1 MKDDKHKS
9 VILYAEWKK
18 PLQNLSLEQKGR
30 ILDALLD
37 FPDGIIPTFDDPVLQ
52 IAWSFMEGGLQE
64 NARKW
69 EATRKKRSDAG
80 KKGNES
86 RWHSSKVDSTCR
98 KNRICDTC
106 DDSIANIAVSG
117 SVSVSAE
124 EESKEETAADSRTD
138 SGLAEIV
145 QRYEKTLGTFPRSAL
160 DKLKKWQDVYLQLLA
175 DGKAKDRYQAITGIS
190 IALHELAQTTG
201 ILVVA
206 LAQLNRNADRI
217 VPSTADLKESGQLEQ
232 DADAVLLL
240 VEKVVT
246 NDGGESFQASLAK
259 NKEGLTGTIPIW
271 FDKERQRFLEI
282 DARR

>member
-1 MKDDKHKS
+1 MDIVKS
-9 VILYAEWKK
+9 NIVKSAA
-18 PLQNLSLEQKGR
+18 GR
-30 ILDALLD
+30 DEGDFFFVLD
-37 FPDGIIPTFDDPVLQ
+37 T
-52 IAWSFMEGGLQE
+52 QE
-64 NARKW
+64 
-69 EATRKKRSDAG
+69 EF
-80 KKGNES
+80 
-86 RWHSSKVDSTCR
+86 
-98 KNRICDTC
+98 
-106 DDSIANIAVSG
+106 
-117 SVSVSAE
+117 
-124 EESKEETAADSRTD
+124 
-138 SGLAEIV
+138 L
-145 QRYEKTLGTFPRSAL
+145 
-160 DKLKKWQDVYLQLLA
+160 LLA
-175 DGKAKDRYQAITGIS
+175 DGKTKDRYQAITGIS

-246 NDGGESFQASLAK
+246 NDDGESFQASLAK

>member
-9 VILYAEWKK
+9 VILYTEWKK

-86 RWHSSKVDSTCR
+86 RWHSSEVDSTCR

-124 EESKEETAADSRTD
+124 EENKEETAADSHTD
-138 SGLAEIV
+138 LDLSEIV
-145 QRYEKTLGTFPRSAL
+145 QHFQEVIGEFPRSAL
-160 DKLKKWQDVYLQLLA
+160 DKLQRYQEAFSTELICKACDEAAESGHRSWKYVNGILKSWQA
-175 DGKAKDRYQAITGIS
+175 DGVRTLGDVETRREARKKAKEPAEEDWQKM
-190 IALHELAQTTG
+190 E
-201 ILVVA
+201 
-206 LAQLNRNADRI
+206 
-217 VPSTADLKESGQLEQ
+217 
-232 DADAVLLL
+232 VL
-240 VEKVVT
+240 
-246 NDGGESFQASLAK
+246 
-259 NKEGLTGTIPIW
+259 
-271 FDKERQRFLEI
+271 R
-282 DARR
+282 

>member
-18 PLQNLSLEQKGR
+18 PLQNLSLDQKGR

-86 RWHSSKVDSTCR
+86 RWHSSEVDSTCR

-145 QRYEKTLGTFPRSAL
+145 QQYEQTIGQFPRSAL
-160 DKLKKWQDVYLQLLA
+160 DKLQGYRSSIPTEVICKAFDEAAESGHRSWKYVNGILKSWQA
-175 DGKAKDRYQAITGIS
+175 DGVRTLGDVETRREARKKAKEPAGEDWQKM
-190 IALHELAQTTG
+190 E
-201 ILVVA
+201 
-206 LAQLNRNADRI
+206 
-217 VPSTADLKESGQLEQ
+217 
-232 DADAVLLL
+232 VL
-240 VEKVVT
+240 
-246 NDGGESFQASLAK
+246 
-259 NKEGLTGTIPIW
+259 
-271 FDKERQRFLEI
+271 R
-282 DARR
+282 

>member
-86 RWHSSKVDSTCR
+86 RWHSSEVDSACR

-145 QRYEKTLGTFPRSAL
+145 QQYEQTIGQFPRSAL
-160 DKLKKWQDVYLQLLA
+160 DKLQGYRSSIPTEVICKAFDEAAESGHRSWKYVNGILKSWQA
-175 DGKAKDRYQAITGIS
+175 DGVRTLGDVETRREARKKAKEPAGEDWQKM
-190 IALHELAQTTG
+190 E
-201 ILVVA
+201 
-206 LAQLNRNADRI
+206 
-217 VPSTADLKESGQLEQ
+217 
-232 DADAVLLL
+232 VL
-240 VEKVVT
+240 
-246 NDGGESFQASLAK
+246 
-259 NKEGLTGTIPIW
+259 
-271 FDKERQRFLEI
+271 R
-282 DARR
+282 

>member
-86 RWHSSKVDSTCR
+86 RWHSCEVDSTCR

-106 DDSIANIAVSG
+106 DDSIANIAVSVSG
-117 SVSVSAE
+117 SVSAE
-124 EESKEETAADSRTD
+124 EESKEETATAADSRAD
-138 SGLAEIV
+138 SDLAEIV
-145 QRYEKTLGTFPRSAL
+145 QHYEKTLGTFPRSAL
-160 DKLKKWQDVYLQLLA
+160 DKLQRWREVYPAEIIHAAIDEAAENNVRKWRYVDGILKGWQA
-175 DGKAKDRYQAITGIS
+175 DGVRTLGD
-190 IALHELAQTTG
+190 
-201 ILVVA
+201 
-206 LAQLNRNADRI
+206 
-217 VPSTADLKESGQLEQ
+217 
-232 DADAVLLL
+232 
-240 VEKVVT
+240 VEARRDVRKKVVQQS
-246 NDGGESFQASLAK
+246 EKKMEVL
-259 NKEGLTGTIPIW
+259 
-271 FDKERQRFLEI
+271 R
-282 DARR
+282 

>member
-86 RWHSSKVDSTCR
+86 RWHSSEVDSTCR

-145 QRYEKTLGTFPRSAL
+145 QQYEQTIGQFPRSAL
-160 DKLKKWQDVYLQLLA
+160 DKLQGYRSSIPTEVICKAFDEAAESGHRSWKYVNGILKSWQA
-175 DGKAKDRYQAITGIS
+175 DGVRTLGDVETRREARKKAKEPAGEDWQKM
-190 IALHELAQTTG
+190 E
-201 ILVVA
+201 
-206 LAQLNRNADRI
+206 
-217 VPSTADLKESGQLEQ
+217 
-232 DADAVLLL
+232 VL
-240 VEKVVT
+240 
-246 NDGGESFQASLAK
+246 
-259 NKEGLTGTIPIW
+259 
-271 FDKERQRFLEI
+271 R
-282 DARR
+282 

>member
-86 RWHSSKVDSTCR
+86 HWHSCEVDSTCR

-124 EESKEETAADSRTD
+124 EESKEETATAADSRAD
-138 SGLAEIV
+138 SDLAEIV
-145 QRYEKTLGTFPRSAL
+145 QHYEKTLGTFPRSAL
-160 DKLKKWQDVYLQLLA
+160 DKLKKWKEVYSTELICKAFDEAAENNVRKWRYVDGVLKGWQA
-175 DGKAKDRYQAITGIS
+175 DGVRTLGDVETRREARKKANEPAGDDWR
-190 IALHELAQTTG
+190 
-201 ILVVA
+201 
-206 LAQLNRNADRI
+206 
-217 VPSTADLKESGQLEQ
+217 
-232 DADAVLLL
+232 
-240 VEKVVT
+240 
-246 NDGGESFQASLAK
+246 
-259 NKEGLTGTIPIW
+259 
-271 FDKERQRFLEI
+271 KERVLR
-282 DARR
+282 

>member
-9 VILYAEWKK
+9 VILYSEWKK

-86 RWHSSKVDSTCR
+86 RWHSSEVDSTCR

-117 SVSVSAE
+117 SVSVSVSAE
-124 EESKEETAADSRTD
+124 EESKEETAADSRTN

-145 QRYEKTLGTFPRSAL
+145 QHFQEVIGVFPRSAL
-160 DKLKKWQDVYLQLLA
+160 DKLQRYQEAFSTELICKACDEAAESGHRSWKYVNGILKSWQA
-175 DGKAKDRYQAITGIS
+175 DGVRTLGDVETRREARKKAKEPAGEDWQKM
-190 IALHELAQTTG
+190 E
-201 ILVVA
+201 
-206 LAQLNRNADRI
+206 
-217 VPSTADLKESGQLEQ
+217 
-232 DADAVLLL
+232 VL
-240 VEKVVT
+240 
-246 NDGGESFQASLAK
+246 
-259 NKEGLTGTIPIW
+259 
-271 FDKERQRFLEI
+271 R
-282 DARR
+282 

>member
-37 FPDGIIPTFDDPVLQ
+37 SPDGIIPTFDDPVLQ

-86 RWHSSKVDSTCR
+86 RWHSSEVDSTCR

-145 QRYEKTLGTFPRSAL
+145 QQYEQTIGQFPRSAL
-160 DKLKKWQDVYLQLLA
+160 DKLQGYRSSIPTEVICKAFDEAAESGHRSWKYVNGILKSWQA
-175 DGKAKDRYQAITGIS
+175 DGVRTLGDVETRREARKKAKEPAGEDWQKM
-190 IALHELAQTTG
+190 E
-201 ILVVA
+201 
-206 LAQLNRNADRI
+206 
-217 VPSTADLKESGQLEQ
+217 
-232 DADAVLLL
+232 VL
-240 VEKVVT
+240 
-246 NDGGESFQASLAK
+246 
-259 NKEGLTGTIPIW
+259 
-271 FDKERQRFLEI
+271 R
-282 DARR
+282 

>member
-9 VILYAEWKK
+9 VILYTEWKK

-37 FPDGIIPTFDDPVLQ
+37 FPDGITPTFDDPVLQ

-86 RWHSSKVDSTCR
+86 RWHSSEVDSTCR

-106 DDSIANIAVSG
+106 DNSIANIAVSG

-124 EESKEETAADSRTD
+124 EENKEETAADSRTD

-145 QRYEKTLGTFPRSAL
+145 QHYEKTLGTFPRSAL
-160 DKLKKWQDVYLQLLA
+160 DKLKKWQDVYSTELICKAFDEAAENNVRKWRYVDGVLKGWQA
-175 DGKAKDRYQAITGIS
+175 DGVRTLGDVETRREARKKADEPAGDDWK
-190 IALHELAQTTG
+190 
-201 ILVVA
+201 
-206 LAQLNRNADRI
+206 
-217 VPSTADLKESGQLEQ
+217 
-232 DADAVLLL
+232 
-240 VEKVVT
+240 
-246 NDGGESFQASLAK
+246 
-259 NKEGLTGTIPIW
+259 
-271 FDKERQRFLEI
+271 KERVLR
-282 DARR
+282 

>member
-86 RWHSSKVDSTCR
+86 RWHSSEVDSTCR

-145 QRYEKTLGTFPRSAL
+145 QQYEQTIGQFPRSAL
-160 DKLKKWQDVYLQLLA
+160 DKLQGYRSSIPTEVIC
-175 DGKAKDRYQAITGIS
+175 KAFDEA
-190 IALHELAQTTG
+190 A
-201 ILVVA
+201 
-206 LAQLNRNADRI
+206 
-217 VPSTADLKESGQLEQ
+217 ESGHRSWKY
-232 DADAVLLL
+232 V
-240 VEKVVT
+240 
-246 NDGGESFQASLAK
+246 NGMSWHRPPASLW
-259 NKEGLTGTIPIW
+259 LPW
-271 FDKERQRFLEI
+271 PS
-282 DARR
+282 

>member
-52 IAWSFMEGGLQE
+52 IAWSFVEGGLQE

-86 RWHSSKVDSTCR
+86 RWHSSEVDSTCR

-145 QRYEKTLGTFPRSAL
+145 QQYEQTIGQFPRSAL
-160 DKLKKWQDVYLQLLA
+160 DKLQGYRSSIPTEVICKAFDEAAESGHRSWKYVNGILKSWQA
-175 DGKAKDRYQAITGIS
+175 DGVRTLGDVETRREARKKAKEPAGEDWQKM
-190 IALHELAQTTG
+190 E
-201 ILVVA
+201 
-206 LAQLNRNADRI
+206 
-217 VPSTADLKESGQLEQ
+217 
-232 DADAVLLL
+232 VL
-240 VEKVVT
+240 
-246 NDGGESFQASLAK
+246 
-259 NKEGLTGTIPIW
+259 
-271 FDKERQRFLEI
+271 R
-282 DARR
+282 